1 MVNALAYLGAFA
13 LWIVAA
19 GLPEEGVARWIGTL
33 AFHVLVAAL
42 IRWLWIRPQRP
53 KPRFASP
60 SIFLIAAGVALLGRM
75 GQTAG

>member
-1 MVNALAYLGAFA
+1 MNALGHLGALA

-19 GLPEEGVARWIGTL
+19 GLPDEGVARWIGTL
-33 AFHVLVAAL
+33 VFHLLVAAS

-53 KPRFASP
+53 KPPFASP

-75 GQTAG
+75 GPNAA